1 MDRNK
6 NSRSGPRQGTAVFLD
21 SRDSNT
27 TAALHDAPG
36 AAASASSH
44 VEKVEPPPA
53 QRELFGLVVGTDERT
68 IDCGPCSRCG
78 SSVAIIGPGVG
89 PHHASVR
96 CVRDHFLKWLPKPE
110 GAA

>member
-1 MDRNK
+1 MDRNE
-6 NSRSGPRQGTAVFLD
+6 NPRSGRGRGTAVCSD
-21 SRDSNT
+21 GRDDITVST
-27 TAALHDAPG
+27 RHDELG

-44 VEKVEPPPA
+44 VGRVVPPPV